1 MTAKE
6 QAVLDIQ
13 EDLKKEKKSFINFIK
28 GLDPIMFA
36 LEHEWI
42 ARQEERK
49 SWCVSAWTLK
59 MK

>member
-13 EDLKKEKKSFINFIK
+13 EDLKKEKRSFINFIK
-28 GLDPIMFA
+28 ALDPIMFA

-42 ARQEERK
+42 AQQKERK
-49 SWCVSAWTLK
+49 SWCVSAWTH
-59 MK
+59 

>member
-1 MTAKE
+1 MSAKE

-28 GLDPIMFA
+28 ALDPIMFA

-42 ARQEERK
+42 AQQKERK
-49 SWCVSAWTLK
+49 SWCVSAWTSNK
-59 MK
+59 